1 MKPTV
6 CCICGYEF
14 YGFGNN
20 PWPVVDEAAARC
32 CDNCNAR
39 EVVPARLARIMEK
52 NRGTEQSKQR

>member
-1 MKPTV
+1 MQK

-20 PWPVVDEAAARC
+20 PWPVVNDEYARC

-39 EVVPARLARIMEK
+39 VVIPARLAKMMEK
-52 NRGTEQSKQR
+52 SSGTEQSK